1 MPHYSELVIEGPR
14 GVAFGFVLG
23 SLGDR
28 AAAAGILDAEAEG
41 FDCAPM
47 RERLGE
53 LLSHGKET
61 LHLLVPDP
69 LLDEVRSALR
79 KATRLP
85 FQITLKSERQVEAR
99 FTFALTVASP
109 EHAASMRSLL
119 GPKGGLRQSSD
130 TRWSETRDLAAD
142 PVDLYAPAHPYEL
155 NGRGSIEGPVDELLS
170 LHRRCRDE
178 ELLHLGAP
186 ELRPRPA

>member
-14 GVAFGFVLG
+14 GVALGFVLG
-23 SLGDR
+23 CLGDR
-28 AAAAGILDAEAEG
+28 AAAAGLLDAEAEG

-47 RERLGE
+47 RERLGD

-69 LLDEVRSALR
+69 LLEDVRSALR
-79 KATRLP
+79 KAAHLP
-85 FQITLKSERQVEAR
+85 SPITLKSERQVEAR

-109 EHAASMRSLL
+109 EHAARLRSLL
-119 GPKGGLRQSSD
+119 EPKGGLRQSSD
-130 TRWSETRDLAAD
+130 TRWSESRDLAAK

-155 NGRGSIEGPVDELLS
+155 RGRGWIEGPVDELLS
-170 LHRRCRDE
+170 LYRICRDE
-178 ELLHLGAP
+178 ELLHLGAL